1 MGTALGLWLL
11 ASLIT
16 APLIGG
22 LIMSTE
28 QRRNWIM
35 RQYVDIGLFIAR
47 QDGAQRAADY
57 MLARNVPR
65 EVVLRVLK
73 GK

>member
-47 QDGAQRAADY
+47 QDGPQHAANY

-73 GK
+73 GE